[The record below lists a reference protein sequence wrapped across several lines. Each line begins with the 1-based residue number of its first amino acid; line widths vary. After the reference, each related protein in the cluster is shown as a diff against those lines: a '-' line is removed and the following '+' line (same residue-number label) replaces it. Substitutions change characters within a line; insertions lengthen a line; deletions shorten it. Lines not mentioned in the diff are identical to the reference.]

1 MEYVTCQ
8 FSLALALNSISTVSS
23 HLVENLFQRR
33 DSVYLC
39 SEIKAKP
46 HGTVV
51 KITGGNNEKTPTPML
66 GECLLQVGFL
76 SLLLPSPGWPAEL
89 RDDLILS
96 VRLLTTRR
104 AAVRAWF
111 HACSRTDRVDPSRL
125 KHFYPHL
132 FPWQNGA

>member
-1 MEYVTCQ
+1 MMEYVTCQ

-51 KITGGNNEKTPTPML
+51 KITGGNNEKTPML
-66 GECLLQVGFL
+66 TTSWF
-76 SLLLPSPGWPAEL
+76 SLL
-89 RDDLILS
+89 
-96 VRLLTTRR
+96 V
-104 AAVRAWF
+104 AAITWL
-111 HACSRTDRVDPSRL
+111 ACRVAR
-125 KHFYPHL
+125 
-132 FPWQNGA
+132 